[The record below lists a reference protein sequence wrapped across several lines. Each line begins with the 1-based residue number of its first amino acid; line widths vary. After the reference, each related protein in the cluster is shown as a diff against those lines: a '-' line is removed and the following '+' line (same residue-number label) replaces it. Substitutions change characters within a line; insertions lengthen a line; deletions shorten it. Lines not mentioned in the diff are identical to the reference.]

1 MHPGVP
7 FVLFCPRMRV
17 CQRRWIAS
25 FSLQTTLDAGLNVCN
40 SLPLRSHSKP
50 EGLGFRQC
58 SFRHRHLGL
67 TTQRIGSFLLRSRL
81 HMLRSPSS
89 FEGEG
94 KWSVQRTLHQFLQL
108 ALRSRSA
115 AEAAHTEK
123 CYDPTCVSDSG
134 ASARFQ
140 SPCEG
145 IRSARLNL
153 LDAFSQAMISVS
165 STSSSSS

>member
-7 FVLFCPRMRV
+7 FVLFCPRMRGGP
-17 CQRRWIAS
+17 RRWIAS
-25 FSLQTTLDAGLNVCN
+25 SFLQTTLDAGLNVCN
-40 SLPLRSHSKP
+40 SLALRSPSKP

-58 SFRHRHLGL
+58 SFRHTYLGL

-94 KWSVQRTLHQFLQL
+94 KWSVQRTLHQFWQL

-115 AEAAHTEK
+115 AEAAHGET
-123 CYDPTCVSDSG
+123 CRDP
-134 ASARFQ
+134 
-140 SPCEG
+140 
-145 IRSARLNL
+145 I
-153 LDAFSQAMISVS
+153 
-165 STSSSSS
+165 